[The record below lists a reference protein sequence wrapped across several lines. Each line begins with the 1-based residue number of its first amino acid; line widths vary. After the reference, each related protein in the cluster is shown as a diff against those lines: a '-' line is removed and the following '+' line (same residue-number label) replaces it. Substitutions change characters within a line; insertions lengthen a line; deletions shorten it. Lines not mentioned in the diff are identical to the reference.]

1 MFLNKKSLKLTKKI
15 LFAACLIFVVNMIF
29 PNYVIAAENI
39 DSKYGQGPINL
50 TIVNHSDNQI
60 LVKIENPKKIT
71 SSLPKNESLPYYT
84 MYTTATA
91 YSSTVDQC
99 DGDPFT
105 AAWGNHVYFGML
117 ASNYFP
123 RGTKI
128 QIPEY
133 FGNKM
138 FSVEDTMNQRY
149 YNRIDIW
156 MQDRQQAKEWVS
168 KCLDIRVFR

>member
-1 MFLNKKSLKLTKKI
+1 MVCI
-15 LFAACLIFVVNMIF
+15 LFTVNMTCPQI
-29 PNYVIAAENI
+29 VIANNEIDINHGQGPTNLAFINHPDNI
-39 DSKYGQGPINL
+39 DSFAQKE
-50 TIVNHSDNQI
+50 SS
-60 LVKIENPKKIT
+60 KII
-71 SSLPKNESLPYYT
+71 SSLPQNKDLPYYT

-105 AAWGNHVYFGML
+105 AAWGNHVYWGMI

-128 QIPEY
+128 QIPQY

-138 FSVEDTMNQRY
+138 FSTEDTMNKRY

-156 MQDRQQAKEWVS
+156 MTDRQQAKNWGAKYIE
-168 KCLDIRVFR
+168 IRVFK

>member
-1 MFLNKKSLKLTKKI
+1 MFFNDSFLELAKKI
-15 LFAACLIFVVNMIF
+15 IFVVCLLFTVHMICPQF
-29 PNYVIAAENI
+29 VIATENI
-39 DSKYGQGPINL
+39 DINHGQGPADL
-50 TIVNHSDNQI
+50 AFVNHPDNPDPPPQ
-60 LVKIENPKKIT
+60 EPQIT
-71 SSLPKNESLPYYT
+71 STLPQNEDLPYYT

-99 DGDPFT
+99 DDDPFT
-105 AAWGNHVYFGML
+105 AAWGKHVYWGMI

-138 FSVEDTMNQRY
+138 FSIEDTMNKRY

-156 MQDRQQAKEWVS
+156 MPDRQPAKEWG
-168 KCLDIRVFR
+168 